1 MARKLFVFVLVL
13 AMVAAVSA
21 GCKPKLPAHVDASQ
35 LHKEQVIRYNVGTE
49 PETLDPAKSTGIP
62 EFNMQLAIWEGLM
75 RLDSKSQPAFGAA
88 EKVDISPDLL
98 TYTFTLRKGLK
109 WSNGEPL
116 TAADFEYSWKRALD
130 PDTAADYAYMLYYLK
145 GGEAYNGGT
154 GKVEDVGVKA
164 KDARTLVV
172 TLEAPCKYFL
182 SLSAFGTYYPVN
194 KKIVEADSEWYTKAE
209 KLIGNGPFK
218 VSKWSHNDRIEFVKN
233 PNYWGAKSVV
243 LEKLVF
249 TMVEED
255 TTELAMFESGEIDF
269 ADNPPS
275 AELARL
281 TAEKKLGVNVLLG
294 TYYYIFNV
302 EKKPLDDV
310 RVRKALT
317 LAIDR
322 KAIVETVTKGG
333 QVPALAFVPPGIPD
347 ASGNDFRKSKGDY
360 FKDADVATA
369 KALLAEAGYPNGR
382 GFPSLEILYN
392 TSAGHKR
399 IAEAIQEMWKV
410 NLGITSVTLRN
421 LEWGMYLAARDEGD
435 FQIARAGWL
444 GDFLDPMTFI
454 DMWLTGGGNN
464 NSRWGLPEYDALV
477 EKARKSADQAVRMKT
492 MHDAEALLMRD
503 MPIAPIYYYVDLFL
517 MKPYVKGVMQ
527 SALGPIDFKNAWVAK
542 H

>member
-88 EKVDISPDLL
+88 EKVDVSPDLL

-130 PDTAADYAYMLYYLK
+130 PDTAADYAYMLYYIK

-182 SLSAFGTYYPVN
+182 SLCAFGTYYPVN

-233 PNYWGAKSVV
+233 PNYWDTKSVV

-369 KALLAEAGYPNGR
+369 KALLADAGYPNGK